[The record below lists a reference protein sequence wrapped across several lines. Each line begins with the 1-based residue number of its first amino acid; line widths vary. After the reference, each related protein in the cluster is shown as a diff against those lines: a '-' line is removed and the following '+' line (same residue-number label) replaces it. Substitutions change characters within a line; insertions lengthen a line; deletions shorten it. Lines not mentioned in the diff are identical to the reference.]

1 MRETFVDNIF
11 IRYFF
16 IVYYLYAMSVDIII
30 PKKSI
35 LGIVL
40 NAAILLFFI
49 YVIVSK
55 CLNNDKKFLIIYLY
69 VIYCLMLIL
78 LQSTDIVYSLTYFA
92 KYIIG
97 LLCLPIGF
105 NLLSSLKKLRT
116 FQLTG
121 IICMLLYILNIVLAN
136 VFNWKNSKGYTD
148 EGLDVGNLFSD
159 ALYLNV
165 YVIVSVFFLIVLFP
179 AKKKWILT
187 LCAICAILIVV
198 NMKRTVIGVLGIGLI
213 IYLLLYYGRNRLST
227 KLSLMHIRILS
238 IFIGLSIVV
247 LPFFYNYIEI
257 NLAARKSSFER
268 ASEDIMNEGRMAE
281 FAFISHEILNSDKT
295 TTLLFGEETFNLVG
309 TYANGRFGDRQIHED
324 YSILLKGLGAIG
336 LIFWFSI
343 LIHLAMLMFNLKNAI
358 RHEDGIIGS
367 ILYPLYFSFIIIYCI
382 SMGSGVIAC
391 VFSSSYLFASLG
403 GMLRYFYNRNI
414 YLAREQKR
422 IRQSLFLKLTE
433 QP

>member
-1 MRETFVDNIF
+1 MGETIVDKIF

-69 VIYCLMLIL
+69 IIYCFILIL

-92 KYIIG
+92 KYTIG

-105 NLLSSLKKLRT
+105 NLLSSLKKLRM

-121 IICMLLYILNIVLAN
+121 IICMLLYVLNIVLAN

-179 AKKKWILT
+179 EKKKWILT

-198 NMKRTVIGVLGIGLI
+198 NMKRTVIGVLAIGLI
-213 IYLLLYYGRNRLST
+213 IYLLFYYNRNRLST

-238 IFIGLSIVV
+238 IFIGLSIIV

-281 FAFISHEILNSDKT
+281 FAFISNEILNSDKAK
-295 TTLLFGEETFNLVG
+295 TLLFGEETFNLVG
-309 TYANGRFGDRQIHED
+309 TYANGRFGDRQIHGD

-343 LIHLAMLMFNLKNAI
+343 LIYLTMLMLNLKNAI

-422 IRQSLFLKLTE
+422 IRQ
-433 QP
+433 